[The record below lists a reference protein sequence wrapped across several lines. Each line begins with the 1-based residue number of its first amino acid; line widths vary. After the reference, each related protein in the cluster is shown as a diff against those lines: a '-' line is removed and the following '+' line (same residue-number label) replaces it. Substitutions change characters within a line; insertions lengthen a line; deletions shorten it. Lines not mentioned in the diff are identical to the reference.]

1 MPEARDHGPLPLIL
15 VLLTIF
21 TGLVDAFSYMELGN
35 VFVANITGNIIF
47 LGFGLGGSGSVTG
60 PALSTLFFCAGA
72 VAGGRLVFRRPAHRG
87 ILLGAASIVQTVP
100 LVASA
105 LIVTSYGHTDTFH
118 RQVLIA
124 VLATSMGWQFAI
136 VRRVNVPDVRTVVVT
151 TTITALVADASQS
164 REQIV
169 RRVLSVGALLAGA
182 AAGAL
187 LSRGFS
193 VAAPLWTG
201 GALLLLIALL
211 SLASARRPGAERWA

>member
-1 MPEARDHGPLPLIL
+1 MPEARDHGPLPLML

-21 TGLVDAFSYMELGN
+21 TGLVDAFSYMELGS
-35 VFVANITGNIIF
+35 VFVANITGNVIF
-47 LGFGLGGSGSVTG
+47 LGFGLGGSGAVTG
-60 PALSTLFFCAGA
+60 SALSTLFFCAGA
-72 VAGGRLVFRRPAHRG
+72 VVGGRLTFTGPVHRG
-87 ILLGAASIVQTVP
+87 ILLGVASLVQAVP

-105 LIVTSYGHTDTFH
+105 WIVTSYGHTDAFH
-118 RQVLIA
+118 RGLLIA
-124 VLATSMGWQFAI
+124 VLATAMGWQFAI

-151 TTITALVADASQS
+151 TTITALVADSSQS

-169 RRVLSVGALLAGA
+169 RRVLSVAALLAGA

-201 GALLLLIALL
+201 GALLLLIASL
-211 SLASARRPGAERWA
+211 SLAAARRPGAGRWA